1 MKKNLYLM
9 AAAMTAALALGAC
22 SNDDENTVNG
32 VDLSK
37 PISLSFSPAP
47 LDVQTRATIGVTGAA
62 FESGDRVGVYVDGAG
77 YSNILYTCGEAS
89 WSTASDLYWPDAGT
103 YTFRAYYPYMETVD
117 GAVALPAD
125 QGTKEAFTHKMS
137 LIKLDVSEGE
147 AITLDDIKA
156 MTPAIHGTISTAGTW
171 DLTTGAISL
180 AADATTVTGITP
192 YRVDNGT
199 SVTYYALVIPG
210 TTFEEGDRF
219 FSLTDAEGTTY
230 SYELNI
236 SGGFT
241 AGQSQYC
248 DIDLT
253 VNRTGISLS
262 GFGIGNWTPG
272 QSGSGTV
279 EI

>member
-1 MKKNLYLM
+1 
-9 AAAMTAALALGAC
+9 
-22 SNDDENTVNG
+22 
-32 VDLSK
+32 
-37 PISLSFSPAP
+37 
-47 LDVQTRATIGVTGAA
+47 
-62 FESGDRVGVYVDGAG
+62 
-77 YSNILYTCGEAS
+77 
-89 WSTASDLYWPDAGT
+89 
-103 YTFRAYYPYMETVD
+103 
-117 GAVALPAD
+117 
-125 QGTKEAFTHKMS
+125 MS

-262 GFGIGNWTPG
+262 GFGIGNWTLG

-279 EI
+279 KI